1 VSSKLLLDVADLGS
15 GTVTEVIRMSRSMI
29 ALIGIVTERVVWEV
43 LRYIRSRSRRPIK
56 RSQPA

>member
-1 VSSKLLLDVADLGS
+1 MSSKLLLDVADLGS